1 MSRVDSVVVGAG
13 QAGLAA
19 ARQLARG
26 GLSYR
31 ILEASPQLGGSWR
44 NYYDSLRLFS
54 PARYSALPGL
64 PFPDDPEHY
73 PLRDEVVHYLQ
84 DYARAFGI
92 PVETGRRVGATR
104 RIDGGFELALED
116 GERIETRSVIAASG
130 AFAQPW
136 LPPVEGLERFG
147 GRLLHSSQYRSPA
160 PFAGQRVIVIG
171 AANSAVQIAA
181 ELARNSSVTLASRR
195 PVRFVPQRLLGK
207 DFHFWLHWSGLDY
220 TQWLSDQSTPVLDD
234 GRYAAAL
241 RAGQPHRCPMSLRVD
256 QDGVEWSDGRREAVE
271 VLLFATGFRP
281 RLPWL
286 AGLDVMAEDGRLK
299 QRKGIATREPGLF
312 FVGFPKQRNF
322 ASATLRG
329 VGPDAAYV
337 VAQLQRWLSAQ
348 HRHLLASTGPR
359 TCAGPST

>member
-19 ARQLARG
+19 ARQLAQG

-44 NYYDSLRLFS
+44 DYYDSLTLFS

-64 PFPDDPEHY
+64 PFPGDPEHY
-73 PLRDEVVHYLQ
+73 PLRDEVVRYLE
-84 DYARAFGI
+84 DYARAFSI
-92 PVETGRRVGATR
+92 PVETGRRVSATR
-104 RIDGGFELALED
+104 RIDSGFELMLEN
-116 GERIETRSVIAASG
+116 GERIETRSVVVASG

-136 LPPVEGLERFG
+136 LPPIEGLQCFG
-147 GRLLHSSQYRSPA
+147 GSVLHSSQYRSPE
-160 PFAGQRVIVIG
+160 PYAGQRVIVIG

-181 ELARNSSVTLASRR
+181 ELAARSRVTLASRH
-195 PVRFVPQRLLGK
+195 PVRFVPQRLFGK
-207 DFHFWLHWSGLDY
+207 DFHFWLRWSGLDRR
-220 TQWLSDQSTPVLDD
+220 QWLSDQSTPVLDD
-234 GRYAAAL
+234 GRYARAL
-241 RAGQPHRCPMSLRVD
+241 RHGQPQRRPMFLRVN
-256 QDGVEWSDGRREAVE
+256 QDGVEWSDGRREAVD

-286 AGLDVMAEDGRLK
+286 TGLDVLTDDGRLK
-299 QRKGIATREPGLF
+299 QCKGIATQEPGLF

-329 VGPDAAYV
+329 VGPDADYV
-337 VAQLQRWLSAQ
+337 VAQLQRWLQRTASQ
-348 HRHLLASTGPR
+348 HRLQPCASSS
-359 TCAGPST
+359 A